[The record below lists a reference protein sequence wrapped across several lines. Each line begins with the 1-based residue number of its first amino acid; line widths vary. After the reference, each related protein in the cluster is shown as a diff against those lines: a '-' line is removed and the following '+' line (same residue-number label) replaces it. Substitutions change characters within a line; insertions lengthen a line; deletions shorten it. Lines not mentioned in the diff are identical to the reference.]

1 MKVIQIELNK
11 MKLVVPEKPLG
22 TGKVLEQISVMTTV
36 DWHWKGW
43 EWSPQDYLEGIT
55 VCVIHVN
62 DKILEPKVTI
72 KVEDPG
78 CFLEGSTE
86 FPSVLPPLCAF
97 LKGGF
102 SFFFSCKALVG

>member
-1 MKVIQIELNK
+1 MKVIQTEPNK

-22 TGKVLEQISVMTTV
+22 TGKVLEEISVMTTV
-36 DWHWKGW
+36 YGHWKGW
-43 EWSPQDYLEGIT
+43 EWSPHDYLEGIT
-55 VCVIHVN
+55 VCVFHVN

-86 FPSVLPPLCAF
+86 FPSVLPPLCSF
-97 LKGGF
+97 LKGGL
-102 SFFFSCKALVG
+102 SFFSSCKALGG